1 MAGQHVIRAE
11 CEWLKRGGMAA
22 EVVPAQIERAA
33 AGENRDAGLRRAL
46 AVVAVFVHHP
56 PGTTLFVISAS
67 RPAPG
72 KTSANW
78 LMLTGDGHPDGKRR
92 PA

>member
-33 AGENRDAGLRRAL
+33 AGENRDAGLRRRAGVKVGICGSGRL
-46 AVVAVFVHHP
+46 LRSGLVSVLL
-56 PGTTLFVISAS
+56 G
-67 RPAPG
+67 
-72 KTSANW
+72 
-78 LMLTGDGHPDGKRR
+78 
-92 PA
+92 